1 MAMLNLSEIL
11 KPGISAEVKKT
22 VELEDTVGNS
32 SPYLNQYLSTSAC
45 ASLAVQA
52 AMAVTENL
60 LPEGYISV
68 GRRIDL
74 EHEVPAMLGTTV
86 TVRATLKE
94 IRGNRLIFDVS
105 ATDALGFIF
114 RGVNERVVVNRLGLD
129 EKGTERAKRLKE
141 LREML

>member
-1 MAMLNLSEIL
+1 MLNLSEIL
-11 KPGISAEVKKT
+11 QPGISAEVKKT

-45 ASLAVQA
+45 AALAAQA

-74 EHEVPAMLGTTV
+74 STRSPRCSTTV

-94 IRGNRLIFDVS
+94 IRETG
-105 ATDALGFIF
+105 
-114 RGVNERVVVNRLGLD
+114 
-129 EKGTERAKRLKE
+129 
-141 LREML
+141 